1 MPNWDLMREWNV
13 PPENFLILNSL
24 QCLPPRKKDDAR
36 RNTEA
41 IKQGAFACRP
51 RLIDQ
56 IQEHPRKLIVACGNH
71 ALWSLTGSY
80 SLKITQVRGQLIPS
94 PLSELGI
101 LPVLHPAAL
110 LRGTGNYRQFRMDL
124 EYAIDLLRG
133 FPKKQPVQTFY
144 YVCHT
149 KERVL
154 ATLRRLMKKPLLYC
168 DTETTG
174 FNRFDDNTLCLG
186 IAHDPRLV
194 YIFVGEVSPEKAL
207 EIGAHPDWPRSG
219 STIPMLREFFRKYP
233 GKLVWHNGKFD
244 VSFTRREG
252 CSSRVD
258 EDTMLLSYAYD
269 EQGGIHDLEQVSG
282 DLLGSPDY
290 KHVIK
295 QYAPRKAD
303 SYAKVPPDVLFN
315 YLALDVGNTA
325 GIFPILRRRISED
338 PALEKLYTRLLL
350 PASEFLWHVEHHGIM
365 VSRFAVERQQRRL
378 QKEIDRAYHQIQE
391 VAKQYGYQGEVNP
404 GSPQQMASLIFDHLK
419 LKPPAG
425 TNRSTAKGVLDQ
437 LPQHPVIKA
446 LKLHRGA
453 QKNKGTYADA
463 ILRNIQQDGRVHS
476 TFMLHGTRT
485 GRLAHKVVANIP
497 RDKRIRGMY
506 VAPKGHV
513 FIKADVD
520 QAELRSLAALSN
532 DPELCAIYRSN
543 VRKLHREVA
552 DGIFKR
558 KDWNN
563 EQYMRAKA
571 LNFGIVY
578 GRQAESIAEEFR
590 ISTTEA
596 QGYINWWTNNFPVA
610 WDFILKC
617 RNSVLKGQTLVTPF
631 GAKKRHWLVTQANV
645 ITLQN
650 EASNFPHQ
658 NLASNITLAAAIKV
672 APVLEEEDVHIVNL
686 VHDELLAEC
695 PDQLD
700 KIEWARNLIT
710 QAIEEVPKEW
720 GITRVPFKSDTEIGR
735 RWGIYRHVDKNDQWS
750 NYLRSKIRVVE
761 SGEEKVA

>member
-1 MPNWDLMREWNV
+1 
-13 PPENFLILNSL
+13 
-24 QCLPPRKKDDAR
+24 
-36 RNTEA
+36 
-41 IKQGAFACRP
+41 
-51 RLIDQ
+51 
-56 IQEHPRKLIVACGNH
+56 
-71 ALWSLTGSY
+71 
-80 SLKITQVRGQLIPS
+80 
-94 PLSELGI
+94 
-101 LPVLHPAAL
+101 
-110 LRGTGNYRQFRMDL
+110 
-124 EYAIDLLRG
+124 
-133 FPKKQPVQTFY
+133 
-144 YVCHT
+144 
-149 KERVL
+149 
-154 ATLRRLMKKPLLYC
+154 
-168 DTETTG
+168 
-174 FNRFDDNTLCLG
+174 
-186 IAHDPRLV
+186 
-194 YIFVGEVSPEKAL
+194 
-207 EIGAHPDWPRSG
+207 
-219 STIPMLREFFRKYP
+219 
-233 GKLVWHNGKFD
+233 
-244 VSFTRREG
+244 
-252 CSSRVD
+252 
-258 EDTMLLSYAYD
+258 
-269 EQGGIHDLEQVSG
+269 
-282 DLLGSPDY
+282 
-290 KHVIK
+290 
-295 QYAPRKAD
+295 
-303 SYAKVPPDVLFN
+303 
-315 YLALDVGNTA
+315 
-325 GIFPILRRRISED
+325 
-338 PALEKLYTRLLL
+338 
-350 PASEFLWHVEHHGIM
+350 
-365 VSRFAVERQQRRL
+365 
-378 QKEIDRAYHQIQE
+378 
-391 VAKQYGYQGEVNP
+391 
-404 GSPQQMASLIFDHLK
+404 
-419 LKPPAG
+419 
-425 TNRSTAKGVLDQ
+425 
-437 LPQHPVIKA
+437 
-446 LKLHRGA
+446 
-453 QKNKGTYADA
+453 
-463 ILRNIQQDGRVHS
+463 
-476 TFMLHGTRT
+476 
-485 GRLAHKVVANIP
+485 
-497 RDKRIRGMY
+497 MY